1 VNRPADPS
9 ASGASILI
17 AAGGTGGHIFPG
29 LALADAILA
38 DQPSARVAFVGTPRG
53 LESSL
58 IPKAGYQLHL
68 VDMVPVANANK
79 LRVPLAFAKSI
90 GQARRLL
97 KHHDA
102 DVAVGMGGY
111 ASAPLIVAARTKR
124 IPSLIHESG
133 AILGRANAL
142 AARFTPNVAYAF
154 ERTEGK
160 LPSSVTP
167 RVVGMPL
174 GPQFA
179 TFDRDALRAEARRSF
194 GIEEGKVALFVMGG
208 SLGAAHLNELA
219 VELAGRWKGR
229 DDVAIV
235 IKAGRDHGEKVE
247 AALDRNGGSA
257 IARCISFF
265 DRMDFAYAAADLG
278 LCRAGAGTV
287 GEIAVTGLPS
297 ILVPYPHAIDDHQT
311 LNAGALVRAGG
322 ALLIPDRDLVVDR
335 VQDTVEELLFSPAR
349 LKEMSEAARSV
360 AYPRAAEHLA
370 QWVLSLRGDR
380 VTRDDG

>member
-1 VNRPADPS
+1 MSDARGPS
-9 ASGASILI
+9 VLI

-38 DQPSARVAFVGTPRG
+38 REPSAHVAFVGTPRG

-68 VDMVPVANANK
+68 VDMVPVANASK
-79 LRVPLAFAKSI
+79 LRVPFALTRSVM
-90 GQARRLL
+90 QARRLL
-97 KHHDA
+97 KVNAA

-111 ASAPLIVAARTKR
+111 ASAPLVLAARLKSV
-124 IPSLIHESG
+124 PSLIHESG

-142 AARFTPNVAYAF
+142 AAHFTRHVALAF
-154 ERTEGK
+154 EDTAGK
-160 LPSSVTP
+160 LPSKVRP

-174 GPQFA
+174 GPQFSS
-179 TFDRDALRAEARRSF
+179 FDRAGLRKEARIAF
-194 GIEEGKVALFVMGG
+194 GIPEDKSALFVMGG

-219 VELAGRWKGR
+219 VDLAGRWKER

-235 IKAGRDHGEKVE
+235 IKAGQDHAAKVDE
-247 AALDRNGGSA
+247 ALVANGGDA
-257 IARCISFF
+257 VARCISFF
-265 DRMDFAYAAADLG
+265 ERMDQAYAAADLG

-287 GEIAVTGLPS
+287 AEVAVTGLPS

-322 ALLIPDRDLVVDR
+322 AVLIPDGELDSDR
-335 VQDTVEELLFSPAR
+335 SRDTVEELLFSPDT
-349 LKEMSEAARSV
+349 LSKMSDAARTV
-360 AYPRAAEHLA
+360 AHPRAADDLA
-370 QWVLSLRGDR
+370 DWVLSLVRR
-380 VTRDDG
+380 S